1 MHQNSDASFGCV
13 IPLLVFWTIQHV
25 DLKLWIGSCRYVVVI
40 REQIHITFK
49 MNVHWCFITRTIKVF
64 CYTLRSSLKLKP
76 RWHMRLKKEKKYPTR
91 LFFKL
96 QTHAPDN
103 TTARAVS
110 NPPAH
115 PIPLFSPSSAD
126 SPFFSRF
133 RHLGAYANVLKI
145 CRGRRAPP
153 LGLPPSLPMQK
164 CLLHHVVLDASY
176 YTPPLFHPSN
186 GKVTLR
192 VSLFS

>member
-1 MHQNSDASFGCV
+1 MHHLAVSSRFLFLNDSAC
-13 IPLLVFWTIQHV
+13 
-25 DLKLWIGSCRYVVVI
+25 GSKALDWFMQICCFI

-49 MNVHWCFITRTIKVF
+49 LNVHWCFITRTIKVF

-76 RWHMRLKKEKKYPTR
+76 RWHMRLKKKNTLR

-103 TTARAVS
+103 TTPRAVS

-126 SPFFSRF
+126 STFFSRS
-133 RHLGAYANVLKI
+133 RHLGAYVNVLKI
-145 CRGRRAPP
+145 CRGRQAPP
-153 LGLPPSLPMQK
+153 PSPPPSLLMQK